1 MRPRPAGSF
10 TFAMRLT
17 VYFPEDSPTIHE
29 FVGEGLTIG
38 RLGDNDVPIDD
49 ASVSSRHAEIAA
61 VEGAVVLR
69 DLDSTNGTFLNRVQ
83 ITGEH
88 ALAEGDEI
96 YFGGVRSVFMEP
108 AAEVV
113 EPEAPVV
120 LTADLIS
127 DAGGSG
133 RPENF
138 LPLSPLPPVAKKR
151 DTLALA
157 AWGSFGLG
165 VAAAL
170 YALVAV
176 ATS

>member
-1 MRPRPAGSF
+1 
-10 TFAMRLT
+10 MRLT
-17 VYFPEDSPTIHE
+17 LYFPEDNPTNHE
-29 FVGEGLTIG
+29 CGGERLTIG
-38 RLGDNDVPIDD
+38 RLAENDVVIDD
-49 ASVSSRHAEIAA
+49 ASVSSHHAELAV
-61 VEGAVVLR
+61 VEGAAVLR
-69 DLDSTNGTFLNRVQ
+69 DLGSTNGTFLNRVQ
-83 ITGEH
+83 ISGEQ

-108 AAEVV
+108 AVTEVV
-113 EPEAPVV
+113 VALSTPDAPVFGGAELV
-120 LTADLIS
+120 A
-127 DAGGSG
+127 DAGSNG

-138 LPLSPLPPVAKKR
+138 RPLSPLPPEAKKC

-157 AWGSFGLG
+157 AWGSLGLG